1 LKDERESFYE
11 SIASEFDSFINLYDL
26 QRRIEIVF
34 DELHP
39 EDLTDVRVLDL
50 GSGTG
55 WFSLQAHQR
64 GADVVSLDISRSLV
78 HITRQRTQDVVLVA
92 DAGMTPFAS
101 DSFKLIVSSEMLE
114 HLRHPSRGVAEI
126 GRILAPGGIANITT
140 PNRRWLWLVKLATS
154 LGIRPFRGY
163 ENFLGFD
170 ELHGLMKQAGLD
182 IELHLGFHPWPFQ
195 FAFLR
200 PISRRVDRKYG
211 RGLWRKWMV
220 NQAVRA
226 RKGVLQTQNPEGY
239 PVLDFN

>member
-1 LKDERESFYE
+1 MKDEREYFYE
-11 SIASEFDSFINLYDL
+11 SIASEFDSFINSYDL

-34 DELHP
+34 DELLP

-50 GSGTG
+50 GSGSG
-55 WFSLQAHQR
+55 WFSVQARQR

-78 HITRQRTQDVVLVA
+78 HITRQRTQDMALVA

-101 DSFKLIVSSEMLE
+101 DSFQLIVSSEMLE
-114 HLRHPSRGVAEI
+114 HLTHPSRGVAEI

-154 LGIRPFRGY
+154 LRIRPYRGY

-170 ELHGLMKQAGLD
+170 EFHELLKQAGLE

-200 PISRRVDRKYG
+200 PISHRVDRHYG

-226 RKGVLQTQNPEGY
+226 RKGVPQTQNSEGY
-239 PVLDFN
+239 PGLDFN